1 MGYKNRICALLNIEY
16 PILCGGM
23 QWLSRAEL
31 VAAVSNGGGLGFLSA
46 TTFPDKAA
54 LVEEIRRTQRLT
66 DKPFGVN
73 ISMLPGKSAAER
85 AGAYMEAVVETGVPV
100 VETSGRSP
108 GEFVELLHSH
118 GIKLIHKVPAVRYA
132 KKAEEVG
139 ADAVTVVGFECGGHP
154 GLDDVPG
161 LVLIPQA
168 AKALH
173 IPLLAGGGIA
183 DARGYLA
190 ARMLGADGV
199 VMGTRFLL
207 SEECGIHP
215 QFRERLLHTDETG
228 TKVIQYSIRNPIRA
242 LHNRAADQ
250 VAEMERQRAGLEQLL
265 TVTNGQNGR
274 RCWMEGDTE
283 NGIQAVGQCVG
294 LIHDVKPAGEIIR
307 EIVSGA
313 EELAASFRLP

>member
-1 MGYKNRICALLNIEY
+1 MIQLAAFFPL
-16 PILCGGM
+16 P
-23 QWLSRAEL
+23 QSF
-31 VAAVSNGGGLGFLSA
+31 AVSSKISARFLDSVIVHA
-46 TTFPDKAA
+46 SSSEMP
-54 LVEEIRRTQRLT
+54 
-66 DKPFGVN
+66 
-73 ISMLPGKSAAER
+73 
-85 AGAYMEAVVETGVPV
+85 Y
-100 VETSGRSP
+100 
-108 GEFVELLHSH
+108 
-118 GIKLIHKVPAVRYA
+118 
-132 KKAEEVG
+132 
-139 ADAVTVVGFECGGHP
+139 C
-154 GLDDVPG
+154 
-161 LVLIPQA
+161 
-168 AKALH
+168 
-173 IPLLAGGGIA
+173 
-183 DARGYLA
+183 RGYLA

-215 QFRERLLHTDETG
+215 RFRERLLHTDETG

-250 VAEMERQRAGLEQLL
+250 VAEMERQHAGLEQLL

-307 EIVSGA
+307 EIMSGA